1 MKDSPFDELPVISHE
16 LKAADEIPLL
26 GNSPP
31 FPLEE
36 VSKQIA
42 ILFDREDLHVACEV
56 PMWRSSENLMEGLG
70 DDLTVLN
77 ILFPT
82 LKGQVCVVI
91 PKEEISVLTAL
102 LLTKD
107 IYPLPIFDADLNES
121 FYRFFAGE
129 VLYHLANLSVMKN
142 FSPIITQQTTPI
154 QEDALCIDLS
164 LQVNEHVV
172 RCRLMI
178 SQDFR
183 KSWVTYFSHHKD
195 ECHSS
200 EVIKKAPVI
209 LRIKAGET
217 ELSLSEW
224 KRLKLGDILVLDS
237 CSLKGEHFEGRV
249 ILVYEDKWVL
259 RAKLKDGTLKILE
272 LPLAHEVKTPM
283 AKQQENEFEDEFT
296 DLDFLDESTLD
307 EPEKSVLD
315 EKEEALVTEDVE
327 KITDQEEPLA
337 AEGTE
342 KIVDESVN
350 KEKETH
356 SSSNREIISPE
367 KIPLSV
373 VIELGRISIAV
384 ETLLKLE
391 PGNFLEAEI
400 HPENGVDL
408 TINGQI
414 VGRGELVRL
423 GEAVGVR
430 ILELGKHGV

>member
-1 MKDSPFDELPVISHE
+1 MKDSPFGELPVIPHE
-16 LKAADEIPLL
+16 LKTADEIPLL

-36 VSKQIA
+36 VSKQLA
-42 ILFDREDLHVACEV
+42 ILFDRQDLHIACEI
-56 PMWRSSENLMEGLG
+56 PMWRSSDNLMEGLG
-70 DDLTVLN
+70 DDVTVLN

-82 LKGQVCVVI
+82 LKGQVCIVI

-107 IYPLPIFDADLNES
+107 IYPLPIFDTDLNEG

-142 FSPIITQQTTPI
+142 FSPVITEQATRI
-154 QEDALCIDLS
+154 REDALCMDLS
-164 LQVNEHVV
+164 LQVSEHVV

-183 KSWVTYFSHHKD
+183 KSWVAYFSHHK
-195 ECHSS
+195 EESRSPSS
-200 EVIKKAPVI
+200 EVAKKASVI
-209 LRIKAGET
+209 LHIKAGET
-217 ELSLSEW
+217 GLSLSEW
-224 KRLKLGDILVLDS
+224 KQLKLGDILVLDS

-272 LPLAHEVKTPM
+272 LPLVHEVKTPM
-283 AKQQENEFEDEFT
+283 AKQKENEFEDELT
-296 DLDFLDESTLD
+296 DIDFLDESTFD
-307 EPEKSVLD
+307 EPQKSII
-315 EKEEALVTEDVE
+315 EESEETPPTESNE
-327 KITDQEEPLA
+327 Q
-337 AEGTE
+337 
-342 KIVDESVN
+342 IVDESIDKAKDVLPSF
-350 KEKETH
+350 E
-356 SSSNREIISPE
+356 REIIPPE

-373 VIELGRISIAV
+373 VIELGRVSIPV

-391 PGNFLEAEI
+391 PGNFLEADI
-400 HPENGVDL
+400 YPENGVDL

-414 VGRGELVRL
+414 VGKGELVRL
-423 GEAVGVR
+423 GEAIGVR
-430 ILELGKHGV
+430 ILELGKKNT